1 MVPALACGAKAQISE
16 FLPEIDAYYKVTS
29 DVRLWFQ
36 AKETYEA
43 GAPVTA
49 EFGPSVDFYL
59 KPMVRLKNITSF
71 DLDDS
76 KSRPLIFSVGYRYL
90 PYPSS
95 PPANRMEPLLI
106 LNFPVPKI
114 GLLLTDRNRGD
125 LDWQSGG
132 FTWHYRNR
140 LQLQRD
146 VRTHSYHFQPYAS
159 AEFFYE
165 SQYSKWAE
173 TAIYIGT
180 FFPIGKHVQINPYYE
195 HQNQT
200 GSSPNQQYN
209 QFGLM
214 LNLFFARR

>member
-1 MVPALACGAKAQISE
+1 MPAPRLTTAKLFLAKGGVRTSYCMRRVAALRNCLFALALMVPALACGAKAQISE

-76 KSRPLIFSVGYRYL
+76 RSRPLIFSVGYRYL

-95 PPANRMEPLLI
+95 PPTNRMEPI
-106 LNFPVPKI
+106 VTFNVPMPKI
-114 GLLLTDRNRGD
+114 RILLTDRNRAEP
-125 LDWQSGG
+125 
-132 FTWHYRNR
+132 R
-140 LQLQRD
+140 L
-146 VRTHSYHFQPYAS
+146 
-159 AEFFYE
+159 AERHLHLAL
-165 SQYSKWAE
+165 S
-173 TAIYIGT
+173 
-180 FFPIGKHVQINPYYE
+180 
-195 HQNQT
+195 
-200 GSSPNQQYN
+200 
-209 QFGLM
+209 
-214 LNLFFARR
+214 